1 MKSEAWMYL
10 LGEYIPLGEFE
21 RFARLGAKKNFE
33 SGLYLGL
40 SIVRRKE
47 ASARKSTTGVALAT

>member
-1 MKSEAWMYL
+1 MYL
-10 LGEYIPLGEFE
+10 LRAIYIPLREFE
-21 RFARLGAKKNFE
+21 RFGAEKNSE

-47 ASARKSTTGVALAT
+47 ASARKSTTGVSLAT